1 MNHPSVRTIG
11 MPRAK
16 TCDKPLQ
23 DFEKNSKVYPG
34 LTTAASV
41 GVMPRVTSSGSMN
54 EAARRRKVSVISNI
68 SNMDFTG
75 SYLQLY
81 LDTADEE
88 AIQMKTIKKAEPVS
102 EKKGFIRRFID
113 LMDLDLL
120 KDWSFLNLI
129 LGLALFWSGELQ
141 FRMLTPFFISNLGY
155 NMDDTAFCLSMTAIS
170 DNLVRLILPPIFDRT
185 TISKKLIFFIS
196 SFFLAATRSVLAEQ
210 TEWVSLMIWLS
221 ICGFFRGM
229 CLSNFT
235 LTISEYCPLEKLPAA
250 FGLHM
255 VSKGVLVVLIGP
267 MIGYV
272 RDYTGSF
279 ALCIHVQ
286 NAMIMSCVLVW
297 GIEYVV
303 TLTRRRKIV
312 QI

>member
-1 MNHPSVRTIG
+1 MPKLTPQRSHTNMKNMNHPSVGTIG
-11 MPRAK
+11 LPRAK
-16 TCDKPLQ
+16 TCDKFLE
-23 DFEKNSKVYPG
+23 DFEKNHNRLNS

-41 GVMPRVTSSGSMN
+41 AAMQRVTSSGNMIS
-54 EAARRRKVSVISNI
+54 EPARKRKLSVISNI

-81 LDTADEE
+81 LDTVNDDGL
-88 AIQMKTIKKAEPVS
+88 QMKAMKKSEP
-102 EKKGFIRRFID
+102 EKEQKQSFIRKFIA

-120 KDWSFLNLI
+120 KDWSFLNLL
-129 LGLALFWSGELQ
+129 LGLSLFWSGELQ
-141 FRMLTPFFISNLGY
+141 FRMLTPFFIRNMGY
-155 NMDDTAFCLSMTAIS
+155 NTNDTAFCLSMTAIT
-170 DNLVRLILPPIFDRT
+170 DILVRLILPPIFDRT
-185 TISKKLIFFIS
+185 AISKKMIFFVS

-210 TEWVSLMIWLS
+210 TEWIPLMIWLS

-267 MIGYV
+267 LIG
-272 RDYTGSF
+272 
-279 ALCIHVQ
+279 
-286 NAMIMSCVLVW
+286 
-297 GIEYVV
+297 
-303 TLTRRRKIV
+303 K
-312 QI
+312 